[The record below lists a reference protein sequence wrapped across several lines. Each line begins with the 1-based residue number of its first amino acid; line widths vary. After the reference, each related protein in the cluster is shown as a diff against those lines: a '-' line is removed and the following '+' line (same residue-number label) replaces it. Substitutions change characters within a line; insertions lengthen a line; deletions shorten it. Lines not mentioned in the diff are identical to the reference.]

1 MSSRGPAEALHSSVD
16 RGRRAV
22 LICELV
28 GSFLGADYG
37 AERDAIVRKV
47 EQSMRRRGRLWVAVL
62 LGTLLSGAY
71 RDARGGPTSG
81 DKASGS
87 SRRSPPIGRRV
98 ALGALTLYVAVA
110 AHQGALPVPVLERRG
125 AMPPLTTSPVLRGN
139 GASTLAVHWISL
151 EKIAKELT
159 EPPADWIWRLRAM
172 QWTPQDPAS
181 WSSQARR

>member
-28 GSFLGADYG
+28 ASFLGADYG

-71 RDARGGPTSG
+71 RDARGKPTPG
-81 DKASGS
+81 NEASGS
-87 SRRSPPIGRRV
+87 SRRSPRIAKGAISLV
-98 ALGALTLYVAVA
+98 AALAVAVSA
-110 AHQGALPVPVLERRG
+110 FTGTLPVPVVESGGVPRL
-125 AMPPLTTSPVLRGN
+125 ATSTSAQGHE
-139 GASTLAVHWISL
+139 ASTQRVRWIPIGQATKGLYASVQG
-151 EKIAKELT
+151 
-159 EPPADWIWRLRAM
+159 WIWRERAK
-172 QWTPQDPAS
+172 QWNPQHPAS
-181 WSSQARR
+181 PGYLARR